1 MQQAPTNRTPH
12 ERVLAAMAMH
22 KTFIAMRDELVVEAD
37 RQEEQ
42 DPDLDTF
49 LLLNMIADLL
59 NFSGLAAYAA
69 SQAIY
74 SANLKR
80 GRHKAD
86 TMEKSIEFTDLALN
100 QLAEHAGPTI
110 YSYMKRRYGVDPFN
124 D

>member
-1 MQQAPTNRTPH
+1 MQQTPTSRTPH
-12 ERVLAAMAMH
+12 ERVQVAMAMH
-22 KTFIAMRDELVVEAD
+22 KTFIAMRDALVVEAD
-37 RQEEQ
+37 RQEDQ
-42 DPDLDTF
+42 DPDSDTF
-49 LLLNMIADLL
+49 LLLTMIGDLL
-59 NFSGLAAYAA
+59 NSSGLAAYAA

-86 TMEKSIEFTDLALN
+86 TMEKSIEFTELALN